1 MADNNNTSVNS
12 VLGFSTQSLR
22 DSVEQALQQGKEL
35 ENNINGVLKL
45 QYPVFADKIDLAHS
59 YGYTDQQIE
68 PMLRKREQAALTFYS
83 PDDINRVLK
92 RTPQTIQQ
100 AAHIENMF
108 RVNALRQATGTS
120 LNDDEIHDRITAS
133 KLTGVPASVLI
144 SDNNIYEKV
153 KPFAKMRRTLFD
165 SVRIGLANYFRSF
178 NTSKSENDY
187 NNWILSLDDFQLQQA
202 QNNGQLSN
210 EYLDLIET
218 TGLSPDDIRAYAAYK
233 ISRAQ
238 GWDKA
243 VNSVIDF
250 ISPEPSPDP
259 DSMIHSLFEVAPNV
273 AAGIAEF
280 WALKKIP
287 GLSPTA
293 ILTFMGAWRGWRNSD
308 EQVYADRIAQG
319 DPVPEAYSKS
329 NNPLGLIS
337 GAIHGATSFIVART
351 LGRPVQPFG
360 IVGPVMQQAAN
371 IADASAFSAMGS
383 MAASSFN
390 DIRSEKNPDNEKALQ
405 EGRHSALW
413 TGLFGLFSSLMRGKT
428 LLNQQRDF
436 NTLKKINNVLEN
448 YGYSPISENFSFQD
462 SVRQIIGDLQKG
474 IITHQEIIDL
484 FSDMGVAHD
493 NIYKFIL
500 RHAPESKALNKYS
513 AVDTEFSDMNE
524 QPVVDNNPPQNE
536 TVQNIA
542 KGDNPVAAPI
552 VTPPPAVFSDN
563 PPSWVFIPK
572 TEWESYNQENQ
583 NNDILPVAEIHETG
597 EVMLNGQDF
606 QRLQENAP
614 DFVERI
620 KDNIRNSA
628 NGVTNRERS
637 LSDSDNQQDDN
648 SLNWNSPRIKTLR
661 KKIFQQWREAGYTRG
676 QAKSISDMITDFA
689 INYSYRT
696 GIDPEDAVRIS
707 ITNRE
712 NIYPENPPAENSST
726 VHPFVHHIEH
736 VQPTDISQ
744 GNSKTQIVAEKNT
757 DRIRT
762 IRGTEVDIRY
772 RIIDADDL
780 ITSTKDT
787 GAPNP
792 DYPQEL
798 QPRQRDRDASYVQVN
813 RIANNLDP
821 ELVANNRLASDGAP
835 VIGPDLVVESGN
847 GRVMAI
853 RQAYRTGNAEH
864 YRAWLRNN
872 AKRFGLSPDSF
883 DSLKNP
889 VLVRERISDVDRV
902 KFTREANESSVTQM
916 SASEFAANDADLIT
930 ESMLIDYNPDSPLES
945 NRSFIRSFVSL
956 IGKNEL
962 GAFIQGDGKISSLG
976 LNRIR
981 NALAAKAY
989 RNTGILN
996 RLSEIYDDEIKNV
1009 SNALYDAAP
1018 RIAMLEEFVA
1028 DNHYSIRND
1037 IIQAV
1042 NTLVG
1047 LRKEGRNVN
1056 EFLSQI
1062 LLFSED
1068 EISQEAKK
1076 ILQFFDR
1083 NKRSRKKIARALNRY
1098 ADLAIHEA
1106 GNNVIV
1112 IPGMEIPAKSKLSL
1126 IDEVI
1131 KFAEDNEQVKLFET
1145 YNQTEKFSFNPDNPD
1160 EHDPFNPYTW
1170 PNAPER
1176 EKALPI
1182 FEELKKLLLQT
1193 DINPDKNLANN
1204 KKLDKIL
1211 DEAVSDSPSEL
1222 ATKIHDSV
1230 EAIYNLYDNIPE
1242 SFFNIDNKDAD
1253 EDVDELVHPFKAFY
1267 ESDEYKK
1274 LNDKYQKLVDKGKIN
1289 PERITKETDPD
1300 TLADINDP
1308 IDPYTWPDTPARLK
1322 ALVIFPPLDEWF
1334 SEHENYDDSDMP
1346 TKITKLQ
1353 DRIWE
1358 LADKS
1363 DEEYLDLTDYED
1375 EKKNA
1380 QLNPFE
1386 TYYQTEK
1393 FSFDPNKPD
1402 EEDSTPELKEKL
1414 SGIATLEDFKKAF
1427 DELERGQK
1435 FVNIPELRKKLSWP
1449 HDVFD
1454 DMIRKLRDEGIIQL
1468 QKTEAGNF
1476 ALEDFFYDEHDARR
1490 GMVRWH
1496 EPEEGKT
1503 AVDYS
1508 LNNHDF
1514 DIPFS
1519 YNIQSL
1525 PDASKYPAAAIAY
1538 LILSDKT
1545 RFIPF
1550 MSLSFSTLRDS
1561 ANQLGIEDK
1570 QFNSI
1575 VLNMIDAELITPV
1588 KGQNF
1593 DNKGIRIDD
1602 RIYPSFKI
1610 NSIEALQFLVEEPDY
1625 KGASDSHDD
1634 FSSGLDLNS
1643 KSEPEEISE
1652 SYSEIQ
1658 QQTELNNEEQ
1668 IKSPNFKRWF
1678 GDWENDKQNSSKIV
1692 DDHGKPIILEHQTGE
1707 EFSVFDPMHEG
1718 AGLEDYETPYGIFLK
1733 DTDNDVIIENARF
1746 HMLLYANIR
1755 NPLIVKNRADIVHK
1769 LQDFKP
1775 YIEAYNKAKK
1785 LERDYEKALH
1795 AMDETDSE
1803 SEEEEKAVEKATKI
1817 ETKLDN
1823 ASRKAKAILR
1833 QWLIDN
1839 GYDGMILEN
1848 DEGYSDGRHPVVMR
1862 TVIALHKNQV
1872 KSADKNSGAFSPD
1885 NDDVYDDGITTPQNT
1900 ASLEAV
1906 HDTELKDIPV
1916 APDYKQNNAAIDV
1929 LPEEHVPDELQQPAI
1944 KGRISW
1950 QKDIP
1955 AYEQTSIM
1963 ELSNSHKDP
1972 TTVIHEIG
1980 HHMAKLLFDAVQFK
1994 GVDGEIKDDV
2004 DAVLNHAGVSYN
2016 EYLDNKNGEK
2026 ERVHE
2031 DFADE
2036 FTKFAA
2042 SGNAPNERLRRAFS
2056 RIRAWLIDL
2065 FRDLQRRNYK
2075 IDENMRRVFEHL
2087 FTSQERI
2094 DYTAKIGELASEAA
2108 ALREVLSQTQNDLR
2122 SQIQNNAAI
2131 QKENENLQSQ
2141 LDSAH
2146 DEISAQQEQTAQN
2159 SLAWEQ
2165 TAEQAFI
2172 RGENTGEVYGIQK
2185 GRNYQKQKDKEVFD
2199 RALDREHDQLSQLR
2213 EKKDAQIE
2221 VLREQKNNA
2230 LERLEQKKNSQ
2241 IERIKERYS
2250 DRLDVL
2256 ADRYDERI
2264 AKLKK
2269 RLEQISKIKPAIQ
2282 RNVKQIMRM
2291 AKSKSISYNVQQEIN
2306 ALLSE
2311 FDLKKR
2317 SRDTLSHRQDI
2328 NELLK
2333 NNPQA
2338 VSSLSPDEIRFANTT
2353 NIADMTLDDL
2363 RYLKWQVKVL
2373 YDKGRR
2379 EFEQWQAENKQR
2391 RTNIRDQLFDRLSRF
2406 KAPDEHIIT
2415 SREDIGKQYKGIKG
2429 KAQQVK
2435 DWGSAVLRT
2444 PDRVF
2449 DILDG
2454 GGANYNGPWVENFI
2468 DIPREKI
2475 NDAQNFINSRKD
2487 NMIQNLAILGFKI
2500 SDFGKTA
2507 AVIDGQKF
2515 SFDKIMEIFLG
2526 MRNPKKAKAIIFGN
2540 FVNPRGYSPDQ
2551 AIDVINQLIS
2561 KLTPEH
2567 MKAAELVIKDHQ
2579 DNFQRINDSLIA
2591 AFNKGMKQEV
2601 DYTSMHRLISQS
2613 TFTNFIDPDDEAAVR
2628 YGLSDSQILQK
2639 IETGFMLSRQ
2649 NISDENQQPLD
2660 LGLFSN
2666 WMSDISRHEFAAA
2679 LGQTASDLM
2688 SVLLSKND
2696 NRQTL
2701 MRMISDRFGNTMR
2714 KSVISIF
2721 NDTFTDNQRIADEFL
2736 RSIAGALSRNMSVAY
2751 ISYNMGV
2758 YIMQTMSYPLFLMS
2772 ASPDYMLS
2780 SIAQFFR
2787 NPRAFLDNV
2796 YSLSPTIK
2804 NMGRD
2809 PTDNRDNLMRSLN
2822 SSFWQKVINAGLEPT
2837 SMLDRITKAIG
2848 WDATYNT
2855 NIRRGLSHEKA
2866 IREADRA
2873 VRLTQ
2878 PPSNTR
2884 DTMRI
2889 TRNGS
2894 LAALKMKFTY
2904 ALASAWNMT
2913 TYDFIQKLFS
2923 KDWNNIKSAFAT
2935 LIGLALTATLIK
2947 FMHDGG
2953 PDTDNDENTAQW
2965 VAGAFSE
2972 QAVNSIPLIGKDAM
2986 QSFNKH
2992 FRGKYGQSQFD
3003 AFNAPID
3010 KVLNAAGIALK
3021 EDKSDEDYSK
3031 LGSLVLESI
3040 ALSTGLVPYSGIKQT
3055 IRSLMMAT
3063 DSEPLKGIANF
3074 LGFRQKQ

>member
-12 VLGFSTQSLR
+12 ILGFSTQSLK
-22 DSVEQALQQGKEL
+22 DSVEQSVQQGKEL

-293 ILTFMGAWRGWRNSD
+293 ILTFMGAWRGWRNSN

-319 DPVPEAYSKS
+319 DSVPEAYSKS

-337 GAIHGATSFIVART
+337 AAIHGATSFIVART

-390 DIRSEKNPDNEKALQ
+390 DFRSEKNPDSEKTLQ
-405 EGRHSALW
+405 EGRKSALW
-413 TGLFGLFSSLMRGKT
+413 TGLFGLFSSLLRGKT

-436 NTLKKINNVLEN
+436 NTLRKINNVLEN
-448 YGYSPISENFSFQD
+448 YGYSPINENFSFQD
-462 SVRQIIGDLQKG
+462 SARQIIGDLQKG

-500 RHAPESKALNKYS
+500 RYAPASKALNKYS
-513 AVDTEFSDMNE
+513 AVDAEFSDMNE

-536 TVQNIA
+536 TVQNVTQEN
-542 KGDNPVAAPI
+542 NPAAAPI
-552 VTPPPAVFSDN
+552 VTPPPVYFSN
-563 PPSWVFIPK
+563 NQPYWVFIPK
-572 TEWESYNQENQ
+572 ADWESFNQTAQ
-583 NNDILPVAEIHETG
+583 NNDIIPAAEVHETG

-606 QRLQENAP
+606 LRLQKNAP

-628 NGVTNRERS
+628 NGVTNRELS
-637 LSDSDNQQDDN
+637 LSDPDNQQDDN

-712 NIYPENPPAENSST
+712 NIYPENPPAENSNT
-726 VHPFVHHIEH
+726 VHSPIPRIEH
-736 VQPTDISQ
+736 NQPIDDSHD
-744 GNSKTQIVAEKNT
+744 NTQQKIFTGQNT

-762 IRGTEVDIRY
+762 MRGTEIDVRY
-772 RIIDADDL
+772 RIIDANDL
-780 ITSTKDT
+780 ITSTNDT
-787 GAPNP
+787 GSPNP
-792 DYPQEL
+792 VYPQEL
-798 QPRQRDRDASYVQVN
+798 QPRQRNREASSVQIN

-821 ELVANNRLASDGAP
+821 ELLGGNRLASDGAP
-835 VIGPDLVVESGN
+835 VIGPDLIVESGN
-847 GRVMAI
+847 GRVMGI
-853 RQAYRTGNAEH
+853 RQAYRTGNAEF
-864 YRAWLRNN
+864 YREWIKNN
-872 AKRFGLSPDSF
+872 AKRFGLNPDEI
-883 DSLKNP
+883 DNIQNP
-889 VLVRERISDVDRV
+889 VLVRERLTDVDRV
-902 KFTREANESSVTQM
+902 LFTREANESSIAQM
-916 SASEFAANDADLIT
+916 SASELSANDADIISQ
-930 ESMLIDYNPDSPLES
+930 SMLIDYNPDQPLES
-945 NRSFIRSFVSL
+945 NRSFIQSFISK
-956 IGKNEL
+956 INKNEL
-962 GAFIQGDGKISSLG
+962 GAFLQADGRISSAG
-976 LNRIR
+976 LNRIK
-981 NALAAKAY
+981 NAIAAKAY
-989 RNTGILN
+989 RDTSILN
-996 RLSEIYDDEIKNV
+996 RLSELYDDEIKNV

-1018 RIAMLEEFVA
+1018 KIAMIE
-1028 DNHYSIRND
+1028 DNSLPTQYSIRND
-1037 IIQAV
+1037 ILQAV
-1042 NTLVG
+1042 NTLAY
-1047 LRKEGRNVN
+1047 LRKEGQSVDD
-1056 EFLSQI
+1056 FLSQI
-1062 LLFSED
+1062 WLFSED

-1076 ILQFFDR
+1076 ILLFFDR
-1083 NKRSRKKIARALNRY
+1083 NKRSRKKIASALNRY
-1098 ADLAIHEA
+1098 ADLARQEA
-1106 GNNVIV
+1106 GNNTII
-1112 IPGMEIPAKSKLSL
+1112 IPGLDIPAKSKSYL
-1126 IDEVI
+1126 IDEAI
-1131 KFAEDNEQVKLFET
+1131 KFAETGGQVNLFET
-1145 YNQTEKFSFNPDNPD
+1145 YNQTEKFTFNPDNPD
-1160 EHDPFNPYTW
+1160 EHDPYNPYTW
-1170 PNAPER
+1170 PETPER
-1176 EKALPI
+1176 EKALPL

-1193 DINPDKNLANN
+1193 DINTDKNLARN
-1204 KKLDKIL
+1204 KNFDYIL
-1211 DEAVSDSPSEL
+1211 DEAIGDSPSEL
-1222 ATKIHDSV
+1222 ATKIHDTV
-1230 EAIYNLYDNIPE
+1230 EAIYNFYDKIPE
-1242 SFFNIDNKDAD
+1242 SSFGFTDDDDNEKEEDIDEN
-1253 EDVDELVHPFKAFY
+1253 VDELVHPFEAFY

-1274 LNDKYQKLVDKGKIN
+1274 LNDKYQKLVAKGNID
-1289 PERITKETDPD
+1289 PDRITRETDSD
-1300 TLADINDP
+1300 TLADINNP
-1308 IDPYTWPDTPARLK
+1308 LDPYTWPDTPARLK
-1322 ALVIFPPLDEWF
+1322 ALVIFPPLDKWF
-1334 SEHENYDDSDMP
+1334 QEHEDYDNSDLP
-1346 TKITKLQ
+1346 PNLAELYDKI
-1353 DRIWE
+1353 WN
-1358 LADKS
+1358 LANEND
-1363 DEEYLDLTDYED
+1363 DEYLDITYYED
-1375 EKKNA
+1375 EKING
-1380 QLNPFE
+1380 
-1386 TYYQTEK
+1386 
-1393 FSFDPNKPD
+1393 SFDSQIASLISNHISD
-1402 EEDSTPELKEKL
+1402 E
-1414 SGIATLEDFKKAF
+1414 F
-1427 DELERGQK
+1427 
-1435 FVNIPELRKKLSWP
+1435 
-1449 HDVFD
+1449 
-1454 DMIRKLRDEGIIQL
+1454 
-1468 QKTEAGNF
+1468 
-1476 ALEDFFYDEHDARR
+1476 
-1490 GMVRWH
+1490 
-1496 EPEEGKT
+1496 
-1503 AVDYS
+1503 
-1508 LNNHDF
+1508 
-1514 DIPFS
+1514 
-1519 YNIQSL
+1519 
-1525 PDASKYPAAAIAY
+1525 
-1538 LILSDKT
+1538 
-1545 RFIPF
+1545 
-1550 MSLSFSTLRDS
+1550 
-1561 ANQLGIEDK
+1561 
-1570 QFNSI
+1570 
-1575 VLNMIDAELITPV
+1575 
-1588 KGQNF
+1588 
-1593 DNKGIRIDD
+1593 
-1602 RIYPSFKI
+1602 
-1610 NSIEALQFLVEEPDY
+1610 SIEETHEN
-1625 KGASDSHDD
+1625 H
-1634 FSSGLDLNS
+1634 S
-1643 KSEPEEISE
+1643 K
-1652 SYSEIQ
+1652 IQ
-1658 QQTELNNEEQ
+1658 QQAELNNTEEQ
-1668 IKSPNFKRWF
+1668 IKSSNFKRWF

-1692 DDHGKPIILEHQTGE
+1692 DDHGMPLILEHQTGE

-1718 AGLEDYETPYGIFLK
+1718 AGLDDYETPNGIFLK
-1733 DTDNDVIIENARF
+1733 DPDNGVVIENARF

-1755 NPLIVKNRADIVHK
+1755 NPFIVKDRADIVHK
-1769 LQDFKP
+1769 LQDFSP
-1775 YIEAYNKAKK
+1775 YIEAYNKAKE
-1785 LERDYEKALH
+1785 LERDYEEAMKAMLE
-1795 AMDETDSE
+1795 AEIDT
-1803 SEEEEKAVEKATKI
+1803 EEEEKAIAKATKL
-1817 ETKLDN
+1817 ENRFDR
-1823 ASRKAKAILR
+1823 ASKKAKAILR

-1839 GYDGMILEN
+1839 NYDGMILEN
-1848 DEGYSDGRHPVVMR
+1848 DEGYSDASHPVVMR

-1900 ASLEAV
+1900 TSLEAV

-1916 APDYKQNNAAIDV
+1916 APDFEHNEAV
-1929 LPEEHVPDELQQPAI
+1929 LQDIPVERVPDEHTDAVIQNTPEQQVPENLRQPAI

-1963 ELSNSHKDP
+1963 ELSNTHKDP

-1980 HHMAKLLFDAVQFK
+1980 HHMAKLLFDAAQFK
-1994 GVDGEIKDDV
+1994 GVDGEIKDDI

-2026 ERVHE
+2026 EKVHE

-2108 ALREVLSQTQNDLR
+2108 ALRELLSQAQNDLR

-2172 RGENTGEVYGIQK
+2172 RGENTGEVYGIQE

-2199 RALDREHDQLSQLR
+2199 RALDREHDKLSQLR
-2213 EKKDAQIE
+2213 EKKDAKIE
-2221 VLREQKNNA
+2221 KVREQKNNA

-2250 DRLDVL
+2250 DRLDIL

-2269 RLEQISKIKPAIQ
+2269 RLEQISKIKPVIQ
-2282 RNVKQIMRM
+2282 RNIKQILRM

-2306 ALLSE
+2306 DLLSG

-2317 SRDTLSHRQDI
+2317 SRETLSHRQDI

-2333 NNPQA
+2333 NNSQA
-2338 VSSLSPDEIRFANTT
+2338 ASSLSPDEIRFANTT

-2379 EFEQWQAENKQR
+2379 EFEQWQAEAKQR
-2391 RTNIRDQLFDRLSRF
+2391 RTDIRGQLFDRLSRF
-2406 KAPDEHIIT
+2406 NPPDEHIIT
-2415 SREDIGKQYKGIKG
+2415 SREDIGKQYKGVKG
-2429 KAQQVK
+2429 KVQKVK

-2579 DNFQRINDSLIA
+2579 DNFQRINNALIS

-2613 TFTNFIDPDDEAAVR
+2613 NLTNFIDPDDEAAIR
-2628 YGLSDSQILQK
+2628 YGLSDSLILQK

-2649 NISDENQQPLD
+2649 NISNENQQPLD

-2666 WMSDISRHEFAAA
+2666 WMRDVSRHEFAAA

-2688 SVLLSKND
+2688 SVLLSKNN

-2721 NDTFTDNQRIADEFL
+2721 NDTFTDNQRTADEFL
-2736 RSIAGALSRNMSVAY
+2736 RSVAGALSRNMSVAY

-2758 YIMQTMSYPLFLMS
+2758 YIMQAMSYPLFLMS
-2772 ASPDYMLS
+2772 ASPDYMFS

-2837 SMLDRITKAIG
+2837 SIIDRITKAIG
-2848 WDATYNT
+2848 WHATYNT

-2953 PDTDNDENTAQW
+2953 PNRDNDEDIPQW

-2972 QAVNSIPLIGKDAM
+2972 QIVNSIPLIGKDAM
-2986 QSFNKH
+2986 QSYNKR
-2992 FRGKYGQSQFD
+2992 FKGKYGQSQFD
-3003 AFNAPID
+3003 AFNAPVD
-3010 KVLNAAGIALK
+3010 KVLNATGIVLK
-3021 EDKSDEDYSK
+3021 EDKSDEDYAR
-3031 LGSLVLESI
+3031 LGSLVLEVF
-3040 ALSTGLVPYSGIKQT
+3040 ALSSGIIPYSGIKQT
-3055 IRSLMMAT
+3055 IRSLMMAA
-3063 DSEPLKGIANF
+3063 DGNPLKGFANL
-3074 LGFRQKQ
+3074 LGFRQKE

>member
-22 DSVEQALQQGKEL
+22 DSVEQAVQQGKEL

-59 YGYTDQQIE
+59 YGYTDEQIE

-83 PDDINRVLK
+83 PEDINRVLK

-108 RVNALRQATGTS
+108 RVNALRQATSTS
-120 LNDDEIHDRITAS
+120 LNDDEIHDRIVAS

-165 SVRIGLANYFRSF
+165 SVRIGLANYFRQF
-178 NTSKSENDY
+178 NSSKSGNDY
-187 NNWILSLDDFQLQQA
+187 NNWILSLDDAQLQQA
-202 QNNGQLSN
+202 QNNGLLSN

-293 ILTFMGAWRGWRNSD
+293 ILTFMGAWRGWHNSD

-360 IVGPVMQQAAN
+360 IVGPVMQQATN

-413 TGLFGLFSSLMRGKT
+413 TGLFGLFSSLMKGKT

-500 RHAPESKALNKYS
+500 RHAPASKALNKYS
-513 AVDTEFSDMNE
+513 AVDAEFSDMNE

-536 TVQNIA
+536 TVQNIT

-712 NIYPENPPAENSST
+712 NIYHENPPAENSST

-744 GNSKTQIVAEKNT
+744 GNSQTQIVAEKNT

-798 QPRQRDRDASYVQVN
+798 QPRQRDRDASYEQVN

-847 GRVMAI
+847 GRVMGI
-853 RQAYRTGNAEH
+853 RQAYRNGNAEH

-902 KFTREANESSVTQM
+902 KFTREANESSVAQM

-962 GAFIQGDGKISSLG
+962 GAFIQADGKISSSG
-976 LNRIR
+976 ISRIR

-1028 DNHYSIRND
+1028 DNQYSIRND

-1112 IPGMEIPAKSKLSL
+1112 IPGMEIPAKTKLSL
-1126 IDEVI
+1126 IDEAI
-1131 KFAEDNEQVKLFET
+1131 KFAEDNEQLKLFET
-1145 YNQTEKFSFNPDNPD
+1145 YNQTEKFTFNPNDPNK
-1160 EHDPFNPYTW
+1160 HDPFNPYTW
-1170 PNAPER
+1170 PDAPER
-1176 EKALPI
+1176 EKALPL
-1182 FEELKKLLLQT
+1182 FEELKKLLQQT
-1193 DINPDKNLANN
+1193 DINPNKNLGNN
-1204 KKLDKIL
+1204 KKLNRIL
-1211 DEAVSDSPSEL
+1211 DEAISDSPSEL
-1222 ATKIHDSV
+1222 AIKIHDTV
-1230 EAIYNLYDNIPE
+1230 AAIDNLYMKIPDTLFGINNEDEYEPDDDDN
-1242 SFFNIDNKDAD
+1242 
-1253 EDVDELVHPFKAFY
+1253 DELIEENKKELVNPFKTFY

-1274 LNDKYQKLVDKGKIN
+1274 LNSKYQKLVDKGKIN
-1289 PERITKETDPD
+1289 PERITKETDSD
-1300 TLADINDP
+1300 ILADINDP
-1308 IDPYTWPDTPARLK
+1308 VDPYTWPDTPARLK
-1322 ALVIFPPLDEWF
+1322 ALIIYPPLDKWF
-1334 SEHENYDDSDMP
+1334 QEHNEFEETDIPPEITELQNKIWDLANESDN
-1346 TKITKLQ
+1346 
-1353 DRIWE
+1353 
-1358 LADKS
+1358 
-1363 DEEYLDLTDYED
+1363 EYLDILEYED
-1375 EKKNA
+1375 EKINGS
-1380 QLNPFE
+1380 LESRLHISNSNPASNE
-1386 TYYQTEK
+1386 LRHEE
-1393 FSFDPNKPD
+1393 NKPVQPD
-1402 EEDSTPELKEKL
+1402 NPQPEQTNEQVNIQQNEKT
-1414 SGIATLEDFKKAF
+1414 SGVATLADFKKAF
-1427 DELERGQK
+1427 DELEREQT
-1435 FVNIPELRKKLSWP
+1435 FVNIPELRKKLAWP

-1454 DMIRKLRDEGIIQL
+1454 DMIRKLRDEEVIVL
-1468 QKTEAGNF
+1468 HTTDLTKFEP
-1476 ALEDFFYDEHDARR
+1476 EEFFYDELDNARM
-1490 GMVRWH
+1490 GMVTWH

-1503 AVDYS
+1503 DVDYS
-1508 LNNHDF
+1508 SGNHKF
-1514 DIPFS
+1514 DIPYQAKTFS
-1519 YNIQSL
+1519 M
-1525 PDASKYPAAAIAY
+1525 PDASQYPASAAAY

-1545 RFIPF
+1545 RYVPY
-1550 MSLSFSTLRDS
+1550 MSLSFSSLRDK
-1561 ANQLGIEDK
+1561 AHVLGIDDPM
-1570 QFNSI
+1570 FDSI
-1575 VLNMIDAELITPV
+1575 IHNMIDAELITPV

-1602 RIYPSFKI
+1602 EIYPSFKI
-1610 NSIEALQFLVEEPDY
+1610 NSIEALQFLVDEPDY
-1625 KGASDSHDD
+1625 TVISDSHDEITTAQNVT
-1634 FSSGLDLNS
+1634 SL
-1643 KSEPEEISE
+1643 EPEPDIELIEKEISDE
-1652 SYSEIQ
+1652 QIVPQQNKAAPEIEQ
-1658 QQTELNNEEQ
+1658 ADHSPEFNEENY
-1668 IKSPNFKRWF
+1668 SPDF
-1678 GDWENDKQNSSKIV
+1678 
-1692 DDHGKPIILEHQTGE
+1692 EHNE
-1707 EFSVFDPMHEG
+1707 AV
-1718 AGLEDYETPYGIFLK
+1718 
-1733 DTDNDVIIENARF
+1733 
-1746 HMLLYANIR
+1746 
-1755 NPLIVKNRADIVHK
+1755 
-1769 LQDFKP
+1769 LQDIP
-1775 YIEAYNKAKK
+1775 EQ
-1785 LERDYEKALH
+1785 H
-1795 AMDETDSE
+1795 
-1803 SEEEEKAVEKATKI
+1803 
-1817 ETKLDN
+1817 
-1823 ASRKAKAILR
+1823 
-1833 QWLIDN
+1833 
-1839 GYDGMILEN
+1839 
-1848 DEGYSDGRHPVVMR
+1848 
-1862 TVIALHKNQV
+1862 
-1872 KSADKNSGAFSPD
+1872 SPD
-1885 NDDVYDDGITTPQNT
+1885 
-1900 ASLEAV
+1900 E
-1906 HDTELKDIPV
+1906 
-1916 APDYKQNNAAIDV
+1916 NN
-1929 LPEEHVPDELQQPAI
+1929 QQVI

-1950 QKDIP
+1950 QKGIP

-2004 DAVLNHAGVSYN
+2004 DAILNHAGISYN
-2016 EYLDNKNGEK
+2016 EYLDDKNGEK
-2026 ERVHE
+2026 EKVHE

-2036 FTKFAA
+2036 FTNFIA

-2056 RIRAWLIDL
+2056 RIRNWLIDL

-2075 IDENMRRVFEHL
+2075 IDENMRKVFEHL

-2094 DYTAKIGELASEAA
+2094 DYASKIGELASEAA
-2108 ALREVLSQTQNDLR
+2108 AIRDLLSQAQNDLR
-2122 SQIQNNAAI
+2122 SQIQDNALK
-2131 QKENENLQSQ
+2131 QKENETLQSQ
-2141 LDSAH
+2141 LDAAHNDLGKQKEQLQLSQSQLMEAQAQLAQSQKDFIRMRFTAFNQAELAEDRLKALEEAH
-2146 DEISAQQEQTAQN
+2146 DDLERQKEQTAQN
-2159 SLAWEQ
+2159 SLAWED

-2172 RGENTGEVYGIQK
+2172 RGKNTGEFYGIQE
-2185 GRNYQKQKDKEVFD
+2185 GRKYQKQKDEEILD
-2199 RALDREHDQLSQLR
+2199 RALTREDEKLSQLR
-2213 EKKDAQIE
+2213 DKKDAQIE
-2221 VLREQKNNA
+2221 RIREQRDNA
-2230 LERLEQKKNSQ
+2230 LGKLEQKKNEQ

-2250 DRLDVL
+2250 DRLDAL
-2256 ADRYDERI
+2256 ADSYDERI
-2264 AKLKK
+2264 AKLRK
-2269 RLEQISKIKPAIQ
+2269 RLEQISRIKPAIQ

-2317 SRDTLSHRQDI
+2317 SRNTLSHRQDI

-2338 VSSLSPDEIRFANTT
+2338 VSQLTPDEIRFANTT

-2391 RTNIRDQLFDRLSRF
+2391 RTNIRGQLFDRLSRF

-2415 SREDIGKQYKGIKG
+2415 SREDIGKQYKGVKG

-2475 NDAQNFINSRKD
+2475 NDAQRFINSRKD
-2487 NMIQNLAILGFKI
+2487 NMIQNLAKLGFKI

-2613 TFTNFIDPDDEAAVR
+2613 TLTNFIDPDDEAAVR

-2649 NISDENQQPLD
+2649 NISDTNQQPLD

-2666 WMSDISRHEFAAA
+2666 WMRDVARHEFAAA

-2688 SVLLSKND
+2688 SVLLSKN
-2696 NRQTL
+2696 NNGQTL

-2714 KSVISIF
+2714 KSVVSVF
-2721 NDTFTDNQRIADEFL
+2721 NDTFTDNQRTADEFL
-2736 RSIAGALSRNMSVAY
+2736 RSVAGALSRNMSVAY

-2758 YIMQTMSYPLFLMS
+2758 YVMQAMSYPLFLMS
-2772 ASPDYMLS
+2772 ASPDYMFS

-2837 SMLDRITKAIG
+2837 SIIDRITKAIG
-2848 WDATYNT
+2848 WHATYNT

-2923 KDWNNIKSAFAT
+2923 KDWNNIKSAFST
-2935 LIGLALTATLIK
+2935 LLGLALTAMLVK

-2953 PDTDNDENTAQW
+2953 PDLDNDESAAQW
-2965 VAGAFSE
+2965 AAGAFSE
-2972 QAVNSIPLIGKDAM
+2972 QAVNSIPLIGKDVM
-2986 QSFNKH
+2986 QSYNKR
-2992 FRGKYGQSQFD
+2992 FKGKYGQSQFD

-3055 IRSLMMAT
+3055 IRSLMMAD